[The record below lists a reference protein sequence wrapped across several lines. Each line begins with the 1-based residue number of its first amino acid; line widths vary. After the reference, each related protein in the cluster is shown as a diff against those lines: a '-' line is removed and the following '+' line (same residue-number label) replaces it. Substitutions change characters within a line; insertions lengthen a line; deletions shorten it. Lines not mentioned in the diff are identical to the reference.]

1 MFELKRIAADAIPAA
16 LDKAERYR
24 LLNQPEAAE
33 SICEDVLAI
42 EPDNQPA
49 LIALLLALT
58 DQFRHGDTGSF
69 QHALEVL
76 PRLEGEYER
85 LYYAGLIWERRAN
98 TRLNEHGPGSGRVA
112 YPWLCKAMEFYEKA
126 ETVRPQ
132 GNDDALLRWNTC
144 VRLIQHH
151 HLHPEQ
157 VEEMLE
163 PALE

>member
-1 MFELKRIAADAIPAA
+1 MFELKRIAAEAIPAA

-49 LIALLLALT
+49 LISLLLALT
-58 DQFRHGDTGSF
+58 DQFHLGDTESF
-69 QHALEVL
+69 QHALQLL
-76 PRLEGEYER
+76 PRLDGEYER
-85 LYYAGLIWERRAN
+85 HYYSGLVWERRASA
-98 TRLNEHGPGSGRVA
+98 RLRAEEPGSGHVA
-112 YPWLCKAMEFYEKA
+112 FPWLHKAMEFYEKA
-126 ETVRPQ
+126 EAVRPH

-144 VRLIQHH
+144 ARLIMHH
-151 HLHPEQ
+151 HLHPEPQ
-157 VEEMLE
+157 EMFE

>member
-1 MFELKRIAADAIPAA
+1 MFELKRIAAEAVPAA

-24 LLNQPEAAE
+24 LLNQPDAAE

-42 EPDNQPA
+42 EADNQPA

-58 DQFRHGDTGSF
+58 DQFHLGDTESI
-69 QHALEVL
+69 QHALQVV
-76 PRLEGEYER
+76 PRLHGEYER
-85 LYYAGLIWERRAN
+85 LYYAGLIWERRASA
-98 TRLNEHGPGSGRVA
+98 RLREGGPGSGRVS
-112 YPWLCKAMEFYEKA
+112 YPWLCKAMDYFEKA
-126 ETVRPQ
+126 EAVRPH

-144 VRLIQHH
+144 VRLIEHH
-151 HLHPEQ
+151 HLHPEP